1 MSTAGRAGAG
11 ATAAI
16 VIAMASTL
24 FLPSEGRRYVP
35 YRDIVGV
42 VTVCNGHTGH
52 DIENR
57 RYTDAEC
64 DAFADKDLREAYVH
78 VHRCIPE
85 DAPVEVQAALTDMTA
100 NLGPRAVCGST
111 IQRVA
116 RRHDWKSV
124 CAGILAWI
132 NAGGK
137 PSNGMA
143 NRRIDE
149 REMCLRYAR

>member
-1 MSTAGRAGAG
+1 MNKRVLGG
-11 ATAAI
+11 TAAV
-16 VIAMASTL
+16 VIALAATL

-35 YRDIVGV
+35 YHDIVGV
-42 VTVCNGHTGH
+42 LTVCNGHTGP

-64 DAFADKDLREAYVH
+64 DALADEDLREAYTYVAK
-78 VHRCIPE
+78 CIPAE
-85 DAPVEVQAALTDMTA
+85 TPVEVQAALVDMTA
-100 NLGPRAVCGST
+100 TLGPRAVCGST

-116 RRHDWKSV
+116 RQHDWKSV

-137 PSNGMA
+137 PDNGIA
-143 NRRIDE
+143 NRRVDE
-149 REMCLRYAR
+149 REMCLRYLQ

>member
-1 MSTAGRAGAG
+1 MNKR
-11 ATAAI
+11 ATAATAAA
-16 VIAMASTL
+16 VIALAATL
-24 FLPSEGRRYVP
+24 FYPGEGKVNMP

-42 VTVCNGHTGH
+42 LTVCRGHTGP

-57 RYTDAEC
+57 YYSDAEC
-64 DAFADKDLREAYVH
+64 DALADEDLREAYTYVAK
-78 VHRCIPE
+78 CIP
-85 DAPVEVQAALTDMTA
+85 DAAPIEVQAALVDMTA
-100 NLGPRAVCGST
+100 TLGPRAVCGST

-116 RRHDWKSV
+116 RDHDWKSV

-137 PSNGMA
+137 PDNGMA

-149 REMCLRYAR
+149 REVCLRYLK